1 MSGTVVNDLL
11 GKSFRVNDLDYVIVD
26 VIAVRGDWMVYAET
40 RQPVRTSRR
49 AAFHLSDLTR
59 MAGFGRDVRTA

>member
-1 MSGTVVNDLL
+1 VSEAVVKDLL
-11 GKSFRVNDLDYVIVD
+11 GKSFRVSDLDYVIVD

-40 RQPVRTSRR
+40 RQPARTARR

-59 MAGFGRDVRTA
+59 MVGFGRDARTA